1 MIVNFTVRYP
11 MGTEISKRVFTEQ
24 DFIAFKNAWLSELEY
39 VKSLFDKGS
48 EIFSDRYRIGYEL
61 EACILN
67 SAHLPEPINK
77 KILDDINSPLFT
89 NELAKYDLEINGNVF
104 EIDSKAPEKLDK
116 DLLSLW
122 QQAEDS
128 AKKFNAQLGLFGVLP
143 SLKLEHFNQ
152 ALYQSEMNR
161 YTLVSQRMQELR
173 HEPIKVLFHG
183 EDEVSLEKDDVMLE
197 ALGTSL
203 QIHFQIPFDEAVEY
217 YHASLLASVVLVGFG
232 ANSPLVLGKRAWHE
246 SRIAIFEQSVDTRD
260 KQRRDH
266 GDETRVHFAH
276 GYIDSW
282 IDLFEQNKEF
292 KIIFADTKNK
302 PESDLHHFNL
312 HNGTIWRWIRPILDQ
327 DKDGKHTLRL
337 ELRVLPSGPTLID
350 IQTNIW
356 FFIGLI
362 QGLVRS
368 KINLRKIAFEKLK
381 DDFYSVAKM
390 GLESAFHEPIYGKK
404 VSLKEWIVNDGMAL
418 AKMGL
423 DSFGIDDVDAYL
435 NIIEQ
440 RTSSGQNGASWQ
452 LEHFKKFGSIP
463 KLMEDYMKN
472 SEQNI
477 PVHTWSL

>member
-1 MIVNFTVRYP
+1 
-11 MGTEISKRVFTEQ
+11 MGAEISKREFTEQ
-24 DFIAFKNAWLSELEY
+24 DFIAFKKAWLSELAY
-39 VKSLFDKGS
+39 VKVLFDKGA
-48 EIFSDRYRIGYEL
+48 EIFSNKFRIGYEL

-67 SAHLPEPINK
+67 SSNLPEPINK
-77 KILDDINSPLFT
+77 KILDDINSPFFT
-89 NELAKYDLEINGNVF
+89 NELAKYDLEINGNIF
-104 EIDSKAPEKLDK
+104 ELDGEAPKKLDK
-116 DLLSLW
+116 DLRLLW
-122 QQAEDS
+122 QQAQDS
-128 AKKFNAQLGLFGVLP
+128 AKKFNAKLGLFGVLP
-143 SLKLEHFNQ
+143 SLKFEHFNQ
-152 ALYQSEMNR
+152 ALYQSDMHR
-161 YTLVSQRMQELR
+161 YTLVSQRMKELR

-183 EDEVSLEKDDVMLE
+183 EDEVSLQKDDVMLE

-203 QIHFQIPFDEAVEY
+203 QVHFQIPFDEAVEY
-217 YHASLLASVVLVGFG
+217 YHASLLASVVLLGFA
-232 ANSPLVLGKRAWHE
+232 ANSPLVLGKKAWHE

-282 IDLFEQNKEF
+282 LDLFEQNKEF
-292 KIIFADTKNK
+292 KIMFADIQNR
-302 PESDLHHFNL
+302 PVSDLHHFNL
-312 HNGTIWRWIRPILDQ
+312 HNGTIWRWIRPILDK

-368 KINLRKIAFEKLK
+368 GINLSKIPFSKLK
-381 DDFYSVAKM
+381 DDFYSVAKT
-390 GLESAFHEPIYGKK
+390 GFESEFHEPKNAKK
-404 VSLKEWIVNDGMAL
+404 VSLKEWILNDGLEL
-418 AKMGL
+418 AKVGL
-423 DSFGIDDVDAYL
+423 DSFGIDDEDKYL

-440 RTSSGQNGASWQ
+440 RTSNGQNGASWQ
-452 LEHFKKFGSIP
+452 LEHFKKFGNIP

-477 PVHTWSL
+477 PVHKWSL